1 MRLKCGKALFGRPW
15 AALSLLVLFGAGA
28 AYPQAEMHTPGSVP
42 SQTFFIESLSFRGPD
57 PQSSSIEFFIQ
68 IPYGA
73 LSFVRSGNTYLAR
86 FETIISLY
94 DENQKL
100 LNEKAWTEELA
111 VENFVQT
118 TSGSLYRL
126 SQRTMDVAPGNYRI
140 AIQVRDKETGKGTT
154 IWRNL
159 KVTDYSKD
167 SLSLSDVMLVN
178 RLSTSGEKVTVVP
191 NITGHF
197 TDLSNGFFLFAEI
210 YNRTALD
217 SVEFRWR
224 IFNQKREQVYAD
236 SRMEKLTQNQNR
248 QQAFFRV
255 GSLALPAGTYL
266 ATIEAVG
273 PDSSGQGTPL
283 SATQRTFGVRHSE
296 LPPSITDVEKAIE
309 QLRYAATTEEME
321 YIEEPDSI
329 GQQLERFLEF
339 WRKRDPD
346 PQSPRNELMEEYYD
360 RVAYA
365 NKHLGSYIEGW
376 KSDMGMV
383 FIRYGAPENVD
394 RHPFD
399 TDAKPYEIWYYYQL
413 NRKFIFEDLT
423 GFGDYRLVYP
433 TTDLWGRIRN

>member
-1 MRLKCGKALFGRPW
+1 MGSTHGNARIGWLWPALAF
-15 AALSLLVLFGAGA
+15 LTLLAVTS
-28 AYPQAEMHTPGSVP
+28 AYPQAEMHTPGSIP
-42 SQTFFIESLSFRGPD
+42 PQMFFVESLSYRGPD

-68 IPYGA
+68 IPYEG

-86 FETIISLY
+86 FETIVSLY
-94 DENQKL
+94 DEEQKL
-100 LNEKAWTEELA
+100 LNEKTWMEELS
-111 VENFVQT
+111 VENFAQT
-118 TSGSLYRL
+118 TSGTLYRL

-154 IWRNL
+154 LWRQL

-191 NITGHF
+191 NITGYF

-217 SVEFRWR
+217 SVKLRWH
-224 IFNQKREQVYAD
+224 IFNQKREPVYAD
-236 SRMEKLTQNQNR
+236 SRMEKLNQGR
-248 QQAFFRV
+248 QQAFFRI
-255 GSLALPAGTYL
+255 GSLNLPAGTYL
-266 ATIEAVG
+266 ALIEAVMA
-273 PDSSGQGTPL
+273 DSSVEAAPL
-283 SATQRTFGVRHSE
+283 GATERTFGVRHSE
-296 LPPSITDVEKAIE
+296 LPFTITDVEKAIE
-309 QLRYAATTEEME
+309 QLRYVATPDEME
-321 YIEEPDSI
+321 YIEDADST
-329 GQQLERFLEF
+329 QQRLDRFLEF

-365 NKHLGSYIEGW
+365 NKHFSSYIEGW

-383 FIRYGAPENVD
+383 FIRFGAPENID

-399 TDAKPYEIWYYYQL
+399 TDSKPYEVWYYYQL